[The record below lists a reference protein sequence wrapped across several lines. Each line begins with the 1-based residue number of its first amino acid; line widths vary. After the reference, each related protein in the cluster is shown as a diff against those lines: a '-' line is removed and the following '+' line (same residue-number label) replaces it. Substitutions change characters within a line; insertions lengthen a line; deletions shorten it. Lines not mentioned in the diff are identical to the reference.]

1 MLRISNP
8 ANTLDIIKKHRF
20 TLCKKYGQNFL
31 IDAHVL
37 DKIIASADI
46 GDSDIVIEIGPGIG
60 SLTQLLA
67 AKAKKVI
74 AVEIDKLLIPILNE
88 TLSEYKN
95 VEIVNKDILKTDIK
109 KLIEAYSGSGKIK
122 VVANLPYYITTA
134 IVMKLLEEKHPLD
147 SITVMVQKEV
157 ARRMQALP
165 GSKDYGA
172 MSLAVAYYSEASLVA
187 VISPNCFIPK
197 PKVESAVIKLDIKE
211 KKGYKTINEA
221 LLFKIIRASFN
232 QRRKTLQNGLIN
244 STELGFDKERIAQAL
259 KNTGLNPAIRGE
271 ALDLDAFIRLADE
284 LAIQA

>member
-172 MSLAVAYYSEASLVA
+172 MSLTVAYYSEASLVA

-211 KKGYKTINEA
+211 KKVIKQLMKHYFLKLSE
-221 LLFKIIRASFN
+221 LPLIREE
-232 QRRKTLQNGLIN
+232 RLCKMGL
-244 STELGFDKERIAQAL
+244 
-259 KNTGLNPAIRGE
+259 
-271 ALDLDAFIRLADE
+271 
-284 LAIQA
+284 